1 MDEPFDFLAFCQP
14 GMTLATGDRRPVR
27 ITEVD
32 KVAGLIRGE
41 VAMFGACVWRA
52 DGLRQEAPCGARGP
66 LDLAPPPGPTTTA
79 PEQHRASVVAALD
92 GPNRHFCC
100 D

>member
-14 GMTLATGDRRPVR
+14 GMTLTTGDRRPVR
-27 ITEVD
+27 ITEID
-32 KVAGLIRGE
+32 KAAGLIRGE

-52 DGLRQEAPCGARGP
+52 DGLWQDAPCGARGP
-66 LDLAPPPGPTTTA
+66 LDLAPPSHPTTAA
-79 PEQHRASVVAALD
+79 PEQRRASVVAALE